1 MLRKNRKIAGSWV
14 HHFFC
19 KEGRKF
25 MDDYW
30 MTLNLCEKNK
40 KKNTVLA
47 LNTTVASL
55 CTAADR
61 MAEKS
66 APEQRLFLK
75 SCLEPGK

>member
-1 MLRKNRKIAGSWV
+1 
-14 HHFFC
+14 
-19 KEGRKF
+19 